1 MPVTLHIIFCACNHS
16 MPPTSFLP
24 VSVHTTVDWSSQF
37 AVMYILLYIK
47 KVTLILLSISL
58 KNLTE
63 YLHSNPTVIPLFL
76 CGKLSTYTPFINR
89 VYSPDSE
96 INGSVQPK

>member
-1 MPVTLHIIFCACNHS
+1 MPVTLHIIFCACSHS

-76 CGKLSTYTPFINR
+76 CGKLSTYTPFINHL
-89 VYSPDSE
+89 YSPDSE

>member
-1 MPVTLHIIFCACNHS
+1 MPVTLHIIFCACSHS
-16 MPPTSFLP
+16 MPLPSFLP
-24 VSVHTTVDWSSQF
+24 VSVHTTVDQSSQF

-47 KVTLILLSISL
+47 KVTLVLLSNSL

-76 CGKLSTYTPFINR
+76 CGKLSTYTPFINHL
-89 VYSPDSE
+89 YSPDSE

>member
-1 MPVTLHIIFCACNHS
+1 MPL
-16 MPPTSFLP
+16 PSFLP
-24 VSVHTTVDWSSQF
+24 VYVHTTVDWSSQF

-76 CGKLSTYTPFINR
+76 CGKLSTYTPFINHL
-89 VYSPDSE
+89 YSPDSE